1 LHSTA
6 KNDAISTIVPKV
18 EMVTDDRMD
27 VEYVVSEYGIV
38 NLQGKSTKERALAL
52 ISIAHPKF
60 QQELIDAA
68 KKITLI

>member
-1 LHSTA
+1 
-6 KNDAISTIVPKV
+6 
-18 EMVTDDRMD
+18 MVTDDRMD